1 MSNINLKNKTIT
13 GMIWSA
19 VQKFGCAIL
28 SFATNI
34 ILARL
39 LTPEDFG
46 CIGLLSIFI
55 LISQVFIDGGFGDAL
70 IQKDKTNQRDYSTI
84 FFWNILVSLII
95 YSILFISA
103 PYISD
108 FYKIEK
114 LTELLRILGL
124 VLFINALGFI
134 PRNRLRKRLV
144 FKKLAQ
150 AELVAAIIATIVAV
164 ITAYNGCG
172 VFSLIYFN
180 LSLSVIRSLMFWIFE
195 HWIPSITFDVQS
207 FLSLF
212 KYGGYLLISDLLNTT
227 CDNLQGIIIGKLY
240 NPATMGFYTQA
251 KKLEEVP
258 SLTLSGIVSQV
269 TFPVFSSI
277 KEDSDKIK
285 TAHRSSFVAIA
296 FVSIPL
302 MLFLSVTAKPLIV
315 LLYTEKW
322 IESIPYFQ
330 ILCMGAAAYCL
341 QSVNYQLFVSLGYS
355 KTMFNW
361 NLIKR
366 LIAIVLIVIGS
377 FWGIY
382 GLLFSITVNMWVMFV
397 INGLLAGKK
406 SGYIFSQQF
415 KDIIPIVVVSIVA
428 SFICLILGYF
438 VSLPNVLLLI
448 LLTITFLL
456 TYLFLSLIFKLKGFQ
471 ILYSIIIERIK
482 ND

>member
-1 MSNINLKNKTIT
+1 
-13 GMIWSA
+13 
-19 VQKFGCAIL
+19 
-28 SFATNI
+28 
-34 ILARL
+34 
-39 LTPEDFG
+39 
-46 CIGLLSIFI
+46 
-55 LISQVFIDGGFGDAL
+55 
-70 IQKDKTNQRDYSTI
+70 
-84 FFWNILVSLII
+84 
-95 YSILFISA
+95 
-103 PYISD
+103 
-108 FYKIEK
+108 
-114 LTELLRILGL
+114 
-124 VLFINALGFI
+124 
-134 PRNRLRKRLV
+134 
-144 FKKLAQ
+144 
-150 AELVAAIIATIVAV
+150 
-164 ITAYNGCG
+164 
-172 VFSLIYFN
+172 
-180 LSLSVIRSLMFWIFE
+180 
-195 HWIPSITFDVQS
+195 
-207 FLSLF
+207 
-212 KYGGYLLISDLLNTT
+212 
-227 CDNLQGIIIGKLY
+227 
-240 NPATMGFYTQA
+240 
-251 KKLEEVP
+251 
-258 SLTLSGIVSQV
+258 
-269 TFPVFSSI
+269 
-277 KEDSDKIK
+277 
-285 TAHRSSFVAIA
+285 
-296 FVSIPL
+296 

-415 KDIIPIVVVSIVA
+415 KDIIPIVVVSIVV